1 MKVDIDRQDI
11 VIDAALIASLLD
23 IAPQDV
29 PELMRTSA
37 ITSICER
44 GIEDHAGEYRL
55 SFFFRNRRMRLTVD
69 ADGNVLRRSV
79 IDFGDMALPRQ
90 LHSVRSPG

>member
-90 LHSVRSPG
+90 LHSVRSAG